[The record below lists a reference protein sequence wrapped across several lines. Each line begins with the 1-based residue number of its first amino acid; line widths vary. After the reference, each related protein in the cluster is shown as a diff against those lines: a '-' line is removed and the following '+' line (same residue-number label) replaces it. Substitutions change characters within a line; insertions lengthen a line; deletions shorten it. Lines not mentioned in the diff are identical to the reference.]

1 MQKIINL
8 LEKRFHAHPYRHPN
22 LVFEVL
28 KNKLNDRYFAI
39 IEKMEETGGEPDV
52 IIYNGELY
60 IVDFYQEAPLL
71 RVNMCYDKAAREK
84 RKKFPPESSA
94 MEQCDQIGTK
104 LVDEAMYRYMQSIDN
119 IDLKTS
125 SWLFTPEDIRSL
137 GGALFGDKRYNHTF
151 IYHNG
156 ADSYYS
162 VRGFRSFIKLD

>member
-1 MQKIINL
+1 MRKTISL
-8 LEKRFHAHPYRHPN
+8 LEKRFLAHPFRHPD
-22 LVFEVL
+22 LDFEVV
-28 KNKLNDRYFAI
+28 KNKLNDQLFEI

-52 IIYNGELY
+52 VVFHGEFY

-71 RVNMCYDKAAREK
+71 RVNVCYDKEARLK

-94 MEQCDQIGTK
+94 IEQCEKIGSK
-104 LVDEAMYRYMQSIDN
+104 LVGEALYRYMQSIED

-125 SWLFTPEDIRSL
+125 SWLLTPNDVRRL
-137 GGALFGDKRYNHTF
+137 GGAIFGDKRYDHVF

-162 VRGFRSFIKLD
+162 VRGFRSYIKLL